1 MQSVMQIS
9 LESVWYNTDPDT
21 YMKKDNMVASRSG
34 QCLRPT
40 SVAMCLRAKAII
52 EFAMLLR
59 AKVKKGCGMLD
70 DLTTVRLQ
78 IQMTRCE

>member
-34 QCLRPT
+34 QCSRPT
-40 SVAMCLRAKAII
+40 SVAMFLRAVLQKTMI
-52 EFAMLLR
+52 EVAMLLC
-59 AKVKKGCGMLD
+59 AKVKKSPGCGMLD
-70 DLTTVRLQ
+70 DLNVVRL
-78 IQMTRCE
+78 